1 MITITL
7 DTNIVA
13 YLLKGLYDVEKKIK
27 AEISNGNKLVINPIT
42 YYEVCRGLIAIN
54 SSAKLHTFKEICELF
69 GVVELTKASLER
81 SAVIYAD
88 LKNKGLL
95 IEDADIFIGAI
106 CLENNYT
113 LVTNNE
119 KHFSR
124 IDGLKYIN
132 WT

>member
-1 MITITL
+1 M
-7 DTNIVA
+7 
-13 YLLKGLYDVEKKIK
+13 IK
-27 AEISNGNKLVINPIT
+27 AEIANGNKLIINPIT

-54 SSAKLHTFKEICELF
+54 ATAKLQTFKEICELF
-69 GVVELTKASLER
+69 GVAELTQSALER
-81 SAVIYAD
+81 SAFIYVD

-106 CLENNYT
+106 CLENAYT

-132 WT
+132 WIS